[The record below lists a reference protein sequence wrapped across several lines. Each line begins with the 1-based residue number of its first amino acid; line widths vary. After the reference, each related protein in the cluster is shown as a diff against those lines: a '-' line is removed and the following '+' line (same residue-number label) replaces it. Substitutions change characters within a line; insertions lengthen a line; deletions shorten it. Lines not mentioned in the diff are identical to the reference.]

1 MEKHSII
8 IPKNDSS
15 ERWIEALEEFISM
28 TEPEWLQGMK
38 GASAKTITAI
48 KKCYDLN
55 GDGKRLPVDYEIFLR
70 RWGGNSYVS
79 FPDKPIS
86 IAYYSADNM
95 LHKDCLLCDSS
106 NNLYLT
112 IGSQD
117 IDNSEQL
124 SFSFLPSDD
133 ISLILIRPYHNDIKM
148 ADSFRQYLCCQAF
161 LAFGWKQFP
170 CQLAYELEFHMHKP
184 PYNLSPEAKIWNDSN
199 LSDKDLEEL
208 GFKIQVEKIQSIL
221 LKHGYQE
228 AWFSTPLDQVWL
240 GINSFC
246 SISRDIDPNDMFDTV
261 LGQICAYDLGSIQKV
276 IEDFSLIGYKCIDY
290 KKWRSY

>member
-148 ADSFRQYLCCQAF
+148 ADTFRQYFCCQAF
-161 LAFGWKQFP
+161 LAFG
-170 CQLAYELEFHMHKP
+170 
-184 PYNLSPEAKIWNDSN
+184 
-199 LSDKDLEEL
+199 
-208 GFKIQVEKIQSIL
+208 
-221 LKHGYQE
+221 
-228 AWFSTPLDQVWL
+228 
-240 GINSFC
+240 
-246 SISRDIDPNDMFDTV
+246 
-261 LGQICAYDLGSIQKV
+261 
-276 IEDFSLIGYKCIDY
+276 
-290 KKWRSY
+290 